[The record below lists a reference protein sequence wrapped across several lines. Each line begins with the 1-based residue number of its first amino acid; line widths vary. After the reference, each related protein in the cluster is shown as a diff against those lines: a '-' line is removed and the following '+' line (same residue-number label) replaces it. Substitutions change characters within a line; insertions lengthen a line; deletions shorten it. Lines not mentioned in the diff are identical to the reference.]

1 MIGRLR
7 KRAVTQIAG
16 KRLKSMARSIV
27 EGAGGAGIENAPSLA
42 SLPGN
47 WYSADVLVGE
57 SQIRA
62 KRQEVP
68 GQSDRKC
75 QGKATGN
82 HIR

>member
-1 MIGRLR
+1 M
-7 KRAVTQIAG
+7 TQIAG
-16 KRLKSMARSIV
+16 KRLKSMAWSIV

-62 KRQEVP
+62 KRQECH
-68 GQSDRKC
+68 GE
-75 QGKATGN
+75 ATGN